1 MENLPITTPVPPP
14 TGKANTTSATADA
27 ASPDAQNGG
36 DFDAALQRELARE
49 PAADPS
55 QAADKV
61 AVDEAAQ
68 EMSLVDPSLPATSS
82 DTIMALLL
90 TAPAVAVPRPI
101 QAAQPTQEAQEVQ
114 GIQGVN
120 GTQGMQ
126 GMQGTQ
132 GTQGIQGIQGIQGVQ
147 GTQGIQGTQGTQGIY
162 GVKEV
167 QTVQTD
173 LITAPGIGLP
183 KASGASAQP
192 PQSREHAGLPEAATD
207 KPLPAAGHE
216 ASFAVGG
223 KTLTALAAASDP
235 ALRPAATEIRQLFG
249 ADSAPVIQANALT
262 AMTSHAIAHPAAS
275 GAAAGQELKIAPQ
288 VGTTGWDGALAQK
301 VVWLASERQQV
312 AELHLNPPHLG
323 PLEVRVSVAA
333 DQSGTA
339 HAQFTSPHA
348 AVREAIEAAMPRL
361 REILA
366 ESGITLGNTT
376 VGNES
381 FRQQQ
386 GFTPA
391 DGSLAAWREKADA
404 GASSQAGAIAG
415 VTRSVR
421 NGMVDIFA

>member
-1 MENLPITTPVPPP
+1 MENLPITTPVLPP
-14 TGKANTTSATADA
+14 TGNANTTSTTGDA
-27 ASPDAQNGG
+27 ASSDAQNGG
-36 DFDAALQRELARE
+36 NFDAALQRELTRE
-49 PAADPS
+49 PAAASS

-61 AVDEAAQ
+61 AGDEAGR
-68 EMSLVDPSLPATSS
+68 EMSLVDPNLPATSS
-82 DTIMALLL
+82 DTIMAMLLS
-90 TAPAVAVPRPI
+90 APVAAASQPEHI
-101 QAAQPTQEAQEVQ
+101 AQATQVAQSVQ
-114 GIQGVN
+114 
-120 GTQGMQ
+120 ML
-126 GMQGTQ
+126 
-132 GTQGIQGIQGIQGVQ
+132 
-147 GTQGIQGTQGTQGIY
+147 
-162 GVKEV
+162 
-167 QTVQTD
+167 QTSM
-173 LITAPGIGLP
+173 ITAPGIDSVMTP
-183 KASGASAQP
+183 AGARQ
-192 PQSREHAGLPEAATD
+192 PQSHEHAGLPEAEAD
-207 KPLPAAGHE
+207 KPRLTAGPEANFAA
-216 ASFAVGG
+216 SG
-223 KTLTALAAASDP
+223 KTSSVLAAAGDP
-235 ALRPAATEIRQLFG
+235 ALRPTAEIKQLLG
-249 ADSAPVIQANALT
+249 TDGAPVIQANALT
-262 AMTSHAIAHPAAS
+262 AMTSHATAYPAAS

-301 VVWLASERQQV
+301 VVWLAGERQQV

-391 DGSLAAWREKADA
+391 DGGLAAWREKADA
-404 GASSQAGAIAG
+404 GASSQAGTIAG

>member
-1 MENLPITTPVPPP
+1 MENLPITTPVLPP
-14 TGKANTTSATADA
+14 TGNANTTSTTADA
-27 ASPDAQNGG
+27 AFPDAQNGG
-36 DFDAALQRELARE
+36 DFDAALQRELTRE
-49 PAADPS
+49 PAAAPS
-55 QAADKV
+55 QTADKV
-61 AVDEAAQ
+61 AGDEAGQ
-68 EMSLVDPSLPATSS
+68 EMSLVDPNLPVTSS

-90 TAPAVAVPRPI
+90 TAPTIAAPRHI
-101 QAAQPTQEAQEVQ
+101 QAAQPTQKVQ
-114 GIQGVN
+114 
-120 GTQGMQ
+120 
-126 GMQGTQ
+126 
-132 GTQGIQGIQGIQGVQ
+132 
-147 GTQGIQGTQGTQGIY
+147 
-162 GVKEV
+162 EV
-167 QTVQTD
+167 QTVQTA
-173 LITAPGIGLP
+173 LITAPGIG
-183 KASGASAQP
+183 STASAQP
-192 PQSREHAGLPEAATD
+192 PQSLEHAGLPEAATD
-207 KPLPAAGHE
+207 KPLPAAGYE
-216 ASFAVGG
+216 ASFAASG

-235 ALRPAATEIRQLFG
+235 ALRPAAEIRQLLG
-249 ADSAPVIQANALT
+249 TDSAPVIQANALT

-301 VVWLASERQQV
+301 VVWLAGERQQV

>member
-1 MENLPITTPVPPP
+1 MENLPITTPVLPP
-14 TGKANTTSATADA
+14 TGKANTTSTTADA
-27 ASPDAQNGG
+27 PSPDAQNGS

-49 PAADPS
+49 PAAAPS

-61 AVDEAAQ
+61 AVDEAGQ
-68 EMSLVDPSLPATSS
+68 EISLVDPNLPASSS

-90 TAPAVAVPRPI
+90 AAPAVAAPQHI
-101 QAAQPTQEAQEVQ
+101 QAAQPTQEVQEIQEVQ

-120 GTQGMQ
+120 
-126 GMQGTQ
+126 
-132 GTQGIQGIQGIQGVQ
+132 
-147 GTQGIQGTQGTQGIY
+147 GTQGIY

-183 KASGASAQP
+183 KASSASAQP

-235 ALRPAATEIRQLFG
+235 ALRPAAAEIRQLFG
-249 ADSAPVIQANALT
+249 TDSAPVIQANALT

-288 VGTTGWDGALAQK
+288 VGTAGWDGALAQK
-301 VVWLASERQQV
+301 VVWLAGERQQV

-333 DQSGTA
+333 DQGGTA

-391 DGSLAAWREKADA
+391 DGGLAAWREKADA
-404 GASSQAGAIAG
+404 GASSQAGEIAG
-415 VTRSVR
+415 VARSVR